1 MDKINFYVVQI
12 LHAKKVELGNNTKKT
27 EELERRTV
35 SGGRE
40 SIKKKE
46 LIVEG

>member
-1 MDKINFYVVQI
+1 
-12 LHAKKVELGNNTKKT
+12 VELRHVKTFRNNTRLKKT

>member
-1 MDKINFYVVQI
+1 
-12 LHAKKVELGNNTKKT
+12 VELRNNTRLKKT

-35 SGGRE
+35 SGGRG
-40 SIKKKE
+40 SIKKKG